1 MISIKGL
8 YPNREEI
15 FAGESNDKFDW
26 KVQDQLRYSM
36 EIEKNYYRTHGL
48 EIMYKISKV
57 KKACRDYVN
66 N

>member
-1 MISIKGL
+1 MLSIRGL

-15 FAGESNDKFDW
+15 FAGESNDEFGW

-36 EIEKNYYRTHGL
+36 EIEKSYYRTHGL

-57 KKACRDYVN
+57 KKVRRD
-66 N
+66 